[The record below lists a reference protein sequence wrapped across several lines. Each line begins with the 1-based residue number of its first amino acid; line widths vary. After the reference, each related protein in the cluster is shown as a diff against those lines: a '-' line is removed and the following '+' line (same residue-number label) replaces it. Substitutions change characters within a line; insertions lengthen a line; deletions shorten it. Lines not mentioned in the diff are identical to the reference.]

1 MIKNV
6 SIKARLIFVL
16 ALMSVLLMVN
26 GGFGLYGLN
35 KTNTDLQKVYEQ
47 DTANVIRLSDIER
60 MILKNRIALFVA
72 TSDPSE
78 DTVRMRTAE
87 VEKNID
93 AINHLWD
100 EYMKT
105 DMSAEDRAQ
114 ADDFATIFPRF
125 VQEGLRPAVNLLR
138 EGKSADAERHLI
150 YVLFA
155 LSLALEP
162 RMDALLETQMKH
174 AKESYDAS
182 QAMYTQVQVIAFAC
196 MGVGVLLA
204 AIVGFFLV
212 RAIVRP
218 LNEAVRAANDIA
230 NGDLT
235 KQIQVHAQ
243 DETGKLLAAMRQMS
257 ANLAGMVG
265 KVSEASVSVA
275 TGAREIAAGNINLS
289 QRTEEQASSLE
300 ETASSME
307 ELTSTVKQNAD
318 SARQA
323 NQLANAAR
331 EAAEKGSDVV
341 SRAMGAMGEINTS
354 SRKVADI
361 IGVIDEIAFQT
372 NLLALNAAVEAA
384 RAGEQGRGFAVVA
397 AEVRNLAQR
406 SATSAKEIKD
416 LIGDSVQKVNDG
428 AQLVDQSGKTLE
440 EIVASVKKVTDIV
453 AEIAAAS
460 QEQSAG
466 IEQVSKAV
474 MQMDEMTQQNAALV
488 EQASAASRSMEEQ
501 ANVMSDL
508 MSRFKTNSVGG
519 GMRPAQN
526 ATLRMETASE
536 SAAAQANAA
545 AGKAGK
551 MINVRVPARTRRNQ
565 EQAPAHVED
574 IAMPP
579 AHARVNGKVSG
590 SGADEWQE
598 F

>member
-1 MIKNV
+1 MFKNI

-16 ALMSVLLMVN
+16 GLLSVLLMIN

-35 KTNTDLQKVYEQ
+35 KTNASLQKVYEQ
-47 DTANVIRLSDIER
+47 DATNVIRLSSIER
-60 MILKNRIALFVA
+60 KILKNRIALFIA

-78 DTVRMRTAE
+78 DTIRLRTAE
-87 VEKNID
+87 VEKNIGE
-93 AINHLWD
+93 INTLWD

-105 DMSAEDRAQ
+105 EMSAEDRAV

-125 VQEGLRPAVNLLR
+125 IQEGVRPAVAFLR
-138 EGKSADAERHLI
+138 ENKVEDAQRHLI

-162 RMDALLETQMKH
+162 RMDALMEVQESH
-174 AKESYDAS
+174 AKESYEAS
-182 QAMYTQVQVIAFAC
+182 QTTYSQVQLIAFSC
-196 MGVGVLLA
+196 IGIGLLMA
-204 AIVGFFLV
+204 TVVGFFLV
-212 RAIVRP
+212 RAIVNP
-218 LNEAVRAANDIA
+218 LHEAVRIANDIA
-230 NGDLT
+230 GGDLT
-235 KQIQVHAQ
+235 KQIQVRTR
-243 DETGKLLAAMRQMS
+243 DETGKLLAAMKQMS
-257 ANLAGMVG
+257 AKLAEMVG

-275 TGAREIAAGNINLS
+275 TGAREIAAGNVNLS
-289 QRTEEQASSLE
+289 QRTEQQASSLE

-318 SARQA
+318 NARQA

-341 SRAMGAMGEINTS
+341 SRAMGAMGEINAS
-354 SRKVADI
+354 SKKVADI

-416 LIGDSVQKVNDG
+416 LIGDSVQKVNGG
-428 AQLVDQSGKTLE
+428 AELVDQSGKTLV
-440 EIVASVKKVTDIV
+440 EIVSSVKKVTDIV

-460 QEQSAG
+460 QEQSSG
-466 IEQVSKAV
+466 IEQINKAV

-501 ANVMSDL
+501 ANVMSDM
-508 MSRFKTNSVGG
+508 MSRFKTNGDTVARTVQHASARRADMQADAAESSAGAGTGKARKMISV
-519 GMRPAQN
+519 
-526 ATLRMETASE
+526 RMP
-536 SAAAQANAA
+536 AAA
-545 AGKAGK
+545 
-551 MINVRVPARTRRNQ
+551 RRSQ
-565 EQAPAHVED
+565 EQAPAQD
-574 IAMPP
+574 DGFSMPP
-579 AHARVNGKVSG
+579 AHARVNGKANG
-590 SGADEWQE
+590 AGADEWQE

>member
-1 MIKNV
+1 MFKNI

-16 ALMSVLLMVN
+16 GMLAVLLMVN
-26 GGFGLYGLN
+26 GGFGLYGLSE
-35 KTNTDLQKVYEQ
+35 TNGNLKKVFEQ
-47 DTANVIRLSDIER
+47 DSANVLRLSDIER
-60 MILKNRIALFVA
+60 MILKNRIALFIA

-78 DTVRMRTAE
+78 DTIRLRTDE
-87 VEKNID
+87 VEKNISE
-93 AINHLWD
+93 INRIWD
-100 EYMKT
+100 EYVKT
-105 DMSAEDRAQ
+105 DMSAEDRAL
-114 ADDFATIFPRF
+114 ADDFATILPRF
-125 VQEGLRPAVNLLR
+125 IQEGVRPAVSFLR
-138 EGKSADAERHLI
+138 EGKVPDAERHLI

-162 RMDALLETQMKH
+162 RMDALMNVQQEH
-174 AKESYDAS
+174 ARQSYEAS
-182 QAMYTQVQVIAFAC
+182 QATYSQAQLIAFAC
-196 MGVGVLLA
+196 IGIGLLVA
-204 AIVGFFLV
+204 TVVGFLLV
-212 RAIVRP
+212 RAIVNP
-218 LNEAVRAANDIA
+218 LNEAVRVANDIA

-235 KQIQVHAQ
+235 KQIQVRTR
-243 DETGKLLAAMRQMS
+243 DETGKLLAAMKQMS
-257 ANLAGMVG
+257 AKLAEMVG
-265 KVSEASVSVA
+265 KVSAASVSVA
-275 TGAREIAAGNINLS
+275 TGAREIAAGNVNLS

-341 SRAMGAMGEINTS
+341 SRAMNAMGEINAS
-354 SRKVADI
+354 SKKVEDI

-416 LIGDSVQKVNDG
+416 LISDSVRKVDDG
-428 AQLVDQSGKTLE
+428 AHLVDQSGKTLE
-440 EIVASVKKVTDIV
+440 EIVSSVKKVTDIV

-501 ANVMSDL
+501 ADMMSEL
-508 MSRFKTNSVGG
+508 MTRFKIAGG
-519 GMRPAQN
+519 GAVAAVAAHMAPA
-526 ATLRMETASE
+526 APHTETKPGAGKERKLISVRMP
-536 SAAAQANAA
+536 SAAHR
-545 AGKAGK
+545 G
-551 MINVRVPARTRRNQ
+551 REPVPARDD
-565 EQAPAHVED
+565 EPSMPSPA
-574 IAMPP
+574 
-579 AHARVNGKVSG
+579 ARVNGRVNGNS
-590 SGADEWQE
+590 AAEEWQE